1 MVKKIFAVLLSA
13 VLIACMFTGC
23 SGGAKMTE
31 ENVTKTVEKA
41 EAALK
46 DFDIDALKKY
56 VDSPTLSMIY
66 SYAEKHEQLRNIGK
80 VLFENLE
87 LEIVNIDLENSQ
99 VTLKVT
105 NKDMADIAKE
115 FATQLKSDNTTV
127 QLLAKLNN
135 EVFLDASYYSLR
147 DKVKASDKM
156 QEETEVTLTILQGK
170 KNLALSFDNESE
182 DIVSGGAL
190 SAIKKIFN

>member
-80 VLFENLE
+80 VLFENL
-87 LEIVNIDLENSQ
+87 
-99 VTLKVT
+99 
-105 NKDMADIAKE
+105 
-115 FATQLKSDNTTV
+115 
-127 QLLAKLNN
+127 
-135 EVFLDASYYSLR
+135 
-147 DKVKASDKM
+147 
-156 QEETEVTLTILQGK
+156 
-170 KNLALSFDNESE
+170 
-182 DIVSGGAL
+182 
-190 SAIKKIFN
+190 

>member
-1 MVKKIFAVLLSA
+1 
-13 VLIACMFTGC
+13 
-23 SGGAKMTE
+23 
-31 ENVTKTVEKA
+31 
-41 EAALK
+41 
-46 DFDIDALKKY
+46 
-56 VDSPTLSMIY
+56 
-66 SYAEKHEQLRNIGK
+66 
-80 VLFENLE
+80 
-87 LEIVNIDLENSQ
+87 
-99 VTLKVT
+99 
-105 NKDMADIAKE
+105 E

-182 DIVSGGAL
+182 NIVSGGAL
-190 SAIKKIFN
+190 SAIKKIFS